1 MSTAAQQRLQSE
13 VAAARGVEADAVLL
27 DAQRRAQRQVAH
39 ALTEDDARDSADLA
53 GRLQAA
59 TALFRGGELALAR
72 QQASAV
78 LEQLRRAPHLPGAA
92 RLAWQTHVLFGRISW
107 TSGDTEQAEGALRRA
122 VILDPDASLSTRRVP
137 PDIAA
142 LYQAQR
148 EAVLADRGSW
158 KRPELGVDLDGAQ
171 VELDGRAGMRPLPD
185 GEHFVVVR
193 WLGAP
198 AAAAML
204 RPAAKPELTR
214 PAAKIISGLPI
225 RGPQAQRICD
235 ELELGELVLAR
246 VRGGRL
252 GLQAYRCG
260 EGFGAV
266 YYSDET
272 IRDDAAWSGVAV
284 AVGGDTFAGKRSP
297 LLDRDPW
304 PKSRP
309 ETAEAA
315 TGPIDGGPPD
325 TPKKPWYKRAWIWVI
340 VGAVVVG
347 AVTTGAV
354 LGTRKPDRVI
364 EADIED
370 WTGG

>member
-1 MSTAAQQRLQSE
+1 MSEATQQRLQAE
-13 VAAARGVEADAVLL
+13 VATELGVEEDAVLL
-27 DAQRRAQRQVAH
+27 DAQRRAQRLVAH

-53 GRLQAA
+53 GRVQAA

-92 RLAWQTHVLFGRISW
+92 RLAWQTHVLFGRIAW
-107 TSGDTEQAEGALRRA
+107 TSGDTEQAENALRRA
-122 VILDPDASLSTRRVP
+122 VVLDPGASLSTRRVP
-137 PDIAA
+137 PDLAA
-142 LYQAQR
+142 LYRMQR
-148 EAVLADRGSW
+148 EAVLADRDNW

-171 VELDGRAGMRPLPD
+171 VELDGRIGMRPLPP

-204 RPAAKPELTR
+204 RPNAKPELTR
-214 PAAKIISGLPI
+214 PATKIASGLPI

-235 ELELGELVLAR
+235 ELELGQLVLAR
-246 VRGGRL
+246 TRGGRL
-252 GLQAYRCG
+252 GMQVYRCG
-260 EGFGAV
+260 EGFGTV

-272 IRDDAAWSGVAV
+272 IRDDAVWDGVAI
-284 AVGGDTFAGKRSP
+284 AVGGDAFKGKRSP
-297 LLDRDPW
+297 LLDRTPW
-304 PKSRP
+304 PKSSP
-309 ETAEAA
+309 DSIEPA
-315 TGPIDGGPPD
+315 TGPIDGGPTD
-325 TPKKPWYKRAWIWVI
+325 TTKKPWYKRAWIWVV

-354 LGTRKPDRVI
+354 LGTRKPNRVI
-364 EADIED
+364 EANIEE
-370 WTGG
+370 WTG